1 MRILICD
8 PDDDFSDTL
17 ALTFRADGH
26 ETVRAR
32 TFPEAFQAEADV
44 CLLNLDLGT
53 DSPPTVTLENL
64 PVLVARLPVIVLTA
78 SEPGHH
84 AILAMRRG
92 ASSFTQR
99 DEFISRGW
107 QIDWIVRRMGQAI
120 ETRCHGAWTRC
131 EEATTETLRAETQG
145 FRAEIRQGI
154 SRLEKGQ
161 AAFGEEQKRQG
172 LELER
177 IKTRVETISEEN
189 IRVRADGF
197 ARIQRLEVTT
207 AKIETK
213 MDNASRRS
221 IDNQETGRHVEGIR
235 WSKRQFW
242 TGAVGLLVAIIAL
255 WVAWLELKE

>member
-44 CLLNLDLGT
+44 CLLNLDLGP
-53 DSPPTVTLENL
+53 DSPPAVTLDNL
-64 PVLVARLPVIVLTA
+64 PVLVTRLPVIVLTA

-107 QIDWIVRRMGQAI
+107 QIDWIIRRMGQAI

-131 EEATTETLRAETQG
+131 EQATTEILRAEMQS
-145 FRAEIRQGI
+145 FRADIRQGFTH
-154 SRLEKGQ
+154 LEKGQ
-161 AAFGEEQKRQG
+161 ETFAAEHARQG

-177 IKTRVETISEEN
+177 IKVKVDTIAEEN
-189 IRVRADGF
+189 VRVRADGF
-197 ARIQRLEVTT
+197 ARIQKLEITT
-207 AKIETK
+207 AKIETR
-213 MDNASRRS
+213 MAETSRRKG
-221 IDNQETGRHVEGIR
+221 DERDTRRHAEGIR
-235 WSKRQFW
+235 WSRRQFW
-242 TGAVGLLVAIIAL
+242 AGAVGLLVALVAL